1 MAQLPPPRLDQFA
14 QDILNQSFAQAPIS
28 PEILQRFGGGM
39 SMQQPQ
45 IAPPQVQQ
53 YAQPQMV
60 QQPAPRQL
68 QADPMRMQ
76 YNQLVEQRFN
86 ELVNGFGG
94 IENVMRVNRL
104 KQFRDAAAQDVEMVF
119 GKVPEPQQPVR
130 VMDIDGTRIAAGGDL
145 RAPVVLPTPVEK
157 QSDELGLK
165 KTQLD
170 LQKAEQDLKLTQ
182 QKAQTEGLDRA
193 LKLQTSLTDSARAIG
208 MIDELL
214 YDPDLASGVGI
225 KSVLSIVP
233 ETKAVELKSKIDQIK
248 GDVFLRAYEGLRGGG
263 QITEIESTK
272 ASQSKERLDPKLSV
286 DAFRKALLDLR
297 ETYMGFTGMAVKGL
311 QSFAPQAQQQVAPQ
325 AQVQQP
331 QAKNLPPS
339 AGIPNDGRPI
349 IPVEPPVPGQ
359 QVVIPQLPPEPMQF
373 TKPDGS
379 VSTPKPSGIRW
390 TRDASGKPVMV
401 PRG

>member
-1 MAQLPPPRLDQFA
+1 
-14 QDILNQSFAQAPIS
+14 
-28 PEILQRFGGGM
+28 M
-39 SMQQPQ
+39 SAQQPQ
-45 IAPPQVQQ
+45 IAQPQVQQ

-193 LKLQTSLTDSARAIG
+193 LKLQTSLADSAKAIS
-208 MIDELL
+208 MIDQLL
-214 YDPDLASGVGI
+214 YDPDLASGVGF
-225 KSVLSIVP
+225 KSALSIIP

-248 GDVFLRAYEGLRGGG
+248 GDVFMRVYEGLKGGG
-263 QITEIESTK
+263 QITEIESEK
-272 ASQSKERLDPKLSV
+272 ASKSKERLDPKLSV
-286 DAFRKALLDLR
+286 DAFKKALLDLR
-297 ETYMGFTGMAVKGL
+297 ETYMGFTGMAAKGL
-311 QSFAPQAQQQVAPQ
+311 QAFAPQAQQQVAPQ

-331 QAKNLPPS
+331 QAQNFPPS
-339 AGIPNDGRPI
+339 AAIPNDGRPT
-349 IPVEPPVPGQ
+349 IPVEPPTPGQ
-359 QVVIPQLPPEPMQF
+359 PVVIPQLPPEPMQI

-379 VSTPKPSGIRW
+379 VSVPKSSGIRW
-390 TRDASGKPVMV
+390 IRDASGKAVMV